1 MVDRAKLLEIEF
13 EKRDGLPMD
22 AIKAFF
28 RDQALHLRKEVW
40 EVARQIGARP
50 ELGYKEYFA
59 SNSLSSFLQK
69 HGFIVDRGIAGMETA
84 FLARFKGLRPGP
96 RIAYLAEY
104 DALPVIGH
112 GCGHNLIG
120 AASAGAAVILS
131 KSLELAGEVLVIG
144 APAEETSGAKV
155 TLVEKGI
162 FKDVDAAMM
171 FHPGSQNVPVISSLA
186 LDALE
191 FTFHGRSAHAVAASG
206 FGINA
211 LDAMINFFVGINAL
225 KKQVSQDVKINGI
238 ITEGGTA
245 PNIIPERAVA
255 QFYLRARKRKELD
268 EWREQVIRCAEGA
281 ASMVSAKM
289 TWHKFEFSYDEMHT
303 NLSLAE
309 CFTRNLGEMGI
320 HQIASPQT
328 AMGSVDM
335 GNVSRAV
342 PAIHPY
348 LTLGTGTEIPHTRN
362 FAQVSLSPDGERL
375 VLLAMQVLAFTG
387 WDVLSNNKLLQQIKR
402 EFLLLTK
409 E

>member
-1 MVDRAKLLEIEF
+1 
-13 EKRDGLPMD
+13 MD
-22 AIKAFF
+22 AIKEFF
-28 RDQALHLRKEVW
+28 RDQAQCLRQEVW
-40 EVARQIGARP
+40 ELARQIGERP

-59 SNSLSSFLQK
+59 SEVLCSYLRK
-69 HGFIVDRGIAGMETA
+69 HGFEVKLGIAGVETA
-84 FLARFKGLRPGP
+84 FMAQFSGTRPGP

-104 DALPVIGH
+104 DALPGVGH

-131 KSLELAGEVLVIG
+131 KSLELAGEILVIG
-144 APAEETSGAKV
+144 SPAEETSGAKV
-155 TLVEKGI
+155 TLVKEGI
-162 FKDVDAAMM
+162 FNDVDAAIM

-191 FTFHGRSAHAVAASG
+191 FTFHGRAAHSVAATN

-211 LDAMINFFVGINAL
+211 LDAVINFFVGINAL
-225 KKQVSQDVKINGI
+225 KKQISQDMKVNGI

-255 QFYLRARKRKELD
+255 RFYIRAKKRKELD
-268 EWREQVIRCAEGA
+268 ELREQVIRCAQGA
-281 ASMVSAKM
+281 AAMVSAKV
-289 TWHKFEFSYDEMHT
+289 TWQKFEFSYDEMHT
-303 NLSLAE
+303 NLALAAS
-309 CFTRNLGEMGI
+309 FTKNLQALGI

-348 LTLGTGTEIPHTRN
+348 LTLGTGTEIPHTRD
-362 FAQVSLSPDGERL
+362 FAQAALSVEGERL
-375 VLLAMQVLAFTG
+375 VNLAMLTLALTG
-387 WDVLSNNKLLQQIKR
+387 WDVLSDKKLLHQMKR
-402 EFLLLTK
+402 EFRSVK
-409 E
+409 

>member
-1 MVDRAKLLEIEF
+1 M
-13 EKRDGLPMD
+13 GPMD

-28 RDQALHLRKEVW
+28 RDQAQQLHNEVW
-40 EVARQIGARP
+40 EVAHQIGEHP

-59 SNSLSSFLQK
+59 SNSLSSFLK
-69 HGFIVDRGIAGMETA
+69 IHGFNVERGIAGMETA
-84 FLARFKGLRPGP
+84 FLARFSGIRPGP
-96 RIAYLAEY
+96 RIAFLAEY
-104 DALPVIGH
+104 DALPVMGH

-131 KSLELAGEVLVIG
+131 KSLDLVGEVLVIG

-155 TLVEKGI
+155 TLVEKGV
-162 FKDVDAAMM
+162 FKDIDVAMM

-191 FTFHGRSAHAVAASG
+191 FTFHGRAAHAVAASC

-211 LDAMINFFVGINAL
+211 LDAVINFFVGINAL
-225 KKQVSQDVKINGI
+225 KKQISQDMKINGI

-255 QFYLRARKRKELD
+255 RFYLRARKRKDLD
-268 EWREQVIRCAEGA
+268 KLRDQVIRCAEGA
-281 ASMVSAKM
+281 ASMVLAEM
-289 TWHKFEFSYDEMHT
+289 TWQKFEFSYDEMHT

-309 CFTRNLGEMGI
+309 CFTRNLGEIGI
-320 HQIASPQT
+320 DQIAPPQT

-335 GNVSRAV
+335 GNVSRVV

-348 LTLGTGTEIPHTRN
+348 LTLGTGSEIPHTRE
-362 FAQVSLSPDGERL
+362 FAQVSLSPNGKNL
-375 VLLAMQVLAFTG
+375 VLLAMQALALTG
-387 WDVLSNNKLLQQIKR
+387 WDVLSNKKLLKQIKR
-402 EFLLLTK
+402 EFRLLM
-409 E
+409 